1 VIPNVQT
8 CSRCIMDTTAPDIT
22 FDEQGICNYCTDFLR
37 KKAKHLPLDEADRLR
52 RLDSLVETVRNS
64 AKGKKYDC
72 IVGLSGGVDSSWALV
87 QAVRLGLRPLAV
99 HMDSGWNSELAQN
112 NIANLVR
119 RLGVDLYTHVIDW
132 PEIRGLMEAFFA
144 ADVIDVEVL
153 YDNAMLAVNYR
164 QAAKYGLK
172 YILAGTNIATEGVD
186 IPRTWNWHK
195 ADKRNIVG
203 ISRRFGGPK
212 LKTFPAISTL
222 DMVRYIG
229 LQRIKWISFLDYLDY
244 RKSDAL
250 EVLQRDFGYKPYAY
264 KHYESV
270 FTRFYQ
276 GYLQPYKFGVDKR
289 KPHLSSLIMTGEMTR
304 EEALQR
310 ASGIAYPSEK
320 DMEADRLYF
329 IKKMGWSEEK
339 FRDYMSRPEKP
350 HTDYPSEAAFFA
362 KLLGIYR
369 RLNLKAG
376 RMVWK
381 EEEPASQA
389 GS

>member
-1 VIPNVQT
+1 MIPNTQT
-8 CSRCIMDTTAPDIT
+8 CSRCIMDTTAPDIE
-22 FDEQGICNYCTDFLR
+22 FDEQGICNYCTAFLE
-37 KKAKHLPLDEADRLR
+37 KKAKHLPLDEEDRLR
-52 RLDSLVETVRNS
+52 RLGALVDMVKE
-64 AKGKKYDC
+64 AGKGKKYDC
-72 IVGLSGGVDSSWALV
+72 IVGLSGGVDSSWSLV

-119 RLGVDLYTHVIDW
+119 GLKVDLYTHVIDW

-144 ADVIDVEVL
+144 SDVIDVEVL
-153 YDNAMLAVNYR
+153 YDNAMLAVNYQ
-164 QAAKYGLK
+164 QAAKHGLK

-186 IPRTWNWHK
+186 IPSTWNWHK

-203 ISRRFGGPK
+203 ISKRFKGPK
-212 LKTFPAISTL
+212 LKTFPSISTL

-229 LQRIKWISFLDYLDY
+229 VQKIKWVSFLDYLDY

-250 EVLQRDFGYKPYAY
+250 EVLKRDFGYKPYAY

-304 EEALQR
+304 DEALER
-310 ASGIAYPSEK
+310 AGGIAYPSEK

-350 HTDYPSEAAFFA
+350 HTDYPSEAAFFQ
-362 KLLGIYR
+362 KLLALYR
-369 RLNLKAG
+369 RMNLRVG
-376 RMVWK
+376 RIVWK
-381 EEEPASQA
+381 
-389 GS
+389 